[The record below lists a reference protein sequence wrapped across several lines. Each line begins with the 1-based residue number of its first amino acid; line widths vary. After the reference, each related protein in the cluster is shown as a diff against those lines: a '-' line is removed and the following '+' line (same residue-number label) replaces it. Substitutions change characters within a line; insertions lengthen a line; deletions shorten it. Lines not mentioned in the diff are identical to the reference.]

1 MTDVSAA
8 RDAILLD
15 RRYAA
20 VLGSIGDDALATL
33 ARGVP
38 ERLRDDFARTVGL
51 RAGAYDDAGL
61 GAMVRVGVGQRRAW
75 LDAGVMLS
83 EACTE
88 WCIEELGAAQEDPN
102 VEALREVLPGAI
114 ERFGLDAARLMAVQ
128 YSTTLQGFKRL
139 MAEDPR
145 FAIPSDGG
153 GGASGASG
161 ASGSSSGSS
170 SGNAS
175 ARATPADEDREA
187 KRRARRE
194 RQARE
199 REARRRSQGRA

>member
-153 GGASGASG
+153 GAGASGA
-161 ASGSSSGSS
+161 SGSS

>member
-153 GGASGASG
+153 GASASGG
-161 ASGSSSGSS
+161 S

-187 KRRARRE
+187 KRRTRRE

>member
-1 MTDVSAA
+1 MSAA

-153 GGASGASG
+153 GGAGASGASG
-161 ASGSSSGSS
+161 ASGSSSG
-170 SGNAS
+170 NPS
-175 ARATPADEDREA
+175 ARATPADEDLEA

>member
-1 MTDVSAA
+1 MTGVSAA

-153 GGASGASG
+153 GAGASGASG
-161 ASGSSSGSS
+161 ASGSS

>member
-61 GAMVRVGVGQRRAW
+61 GAMVRIGVGQRRAW

-153 GGASGASG
+153 GAGASGTSG
-161 ASGSSSGSS
+161 ASGSSSG
-170 SGNAS
+170 NPS

-187 KRRARRE
+187 KRRTRRE

>member
-1 MTDVSAA
+1 VSAS

-20 VLGSIGDDALATL
+20 VLATVPDDVLATL

-38 ERLRDDFARTVGL
+38 ERLRDDLARAVGL
-51 RAGAYDDAGL
+51 RAGAYDDPGL
-61 GAMVRVGVGQRRAW
+61 GALVRTGLAQRRAW

-102 VEALREVLPGAI
+102 VEALRAVLPGAI

-128 YSTTLQGFKRL
+128 YSTSLQGFKRL

-145 FAIPSDGG
+145 FAIPSDAGRTG
-153 GGASGASG
+153 AAGAGGAGDPAD
-161 ASGSSSGSS
+161 A
-170 SGNAS
+170 GNAT
-175 ARATPADEDREA
+175 ARATPSSDADRDA

-199 REARRRSQGRA
+199 REAARKSRGRG

>member
-1 MTDVSAA
+1 MSAA

-20 VLGSIGDDALATL
+20 VLGSIGDDALAAL

-51 RAGAYDDAGL
+51 RAGAYDDPGL
-61 GAMVRVGVGQRRAW
+61 GAMVRAGAAQRRAW

-114 ERFGLDAARLMAVQ
+114 ERYGIDAARLMAVQ

-145 FAIPSDGG
+145 FAIPSDGAAAS
-153 GGASGASG
+153 GGAPSGG
-161 ASGSSSGSS
+161 PP
-170 SGNAS
+170 
-175 ARATPADEDREA
+175 ARATPAADEDREA

-199 REARRRSQGRA
+199 REARRRSRGRA